1 MELAIEMAFVAD
13 ESADVLV
20 AWQDDGVAAEFNAG
34 HDAAGEGERRC
45 LRERE
50 EIGGKTC
57 TRATLGSTQ
66 SFSSTRCITRTRTT
80 PPPSAGTVT

>member
-1 MELAIEMAFVAD
+1 MALTFG
-13 ESADVLV
+13 SKGPFFLSGRP
-20 AWQDDGVAAEFNAG
+20 WRGRG
-34 HDAAGEGERRC
+34 GERRC

-80 PPPSAGTVT
+80 PPPSAGTVTWYAALSN